1 MFAGLRAPGLGSTGL
16 AKERLKWLAM
26 PTSFFCVIGLLIVV
40 VLVIKHL
47 ILSGGTK
54 LDTAADAEP
63 ADG

>member
-1 MFAGLRAPGLGSTGL
+1 
-16 AKERLKWLAM
+16 M

>member
-16 AKERLKWLAM
+16 AKESLKWLAM
-26 PTSFFCVIGLLIVV
+26 PTSFFCVIVV

-54 LDTAADAEP
+54 LDTAADAES